1 MFDTLIASGQFG
13 SPRRFLPGGG
23 VALIAHVAVVSAA
36 VWATLRPASP
46 VGATAPPIVLPW
58 LPWPEDPET
67 AHRPAGPPETI
78 AAPPGLP
85 VEVPRVAPIGLPPI
99 VAGTSFDAMSWL
111 HAVAGS
117 STLGID
123 SSGAWSPA
131 RVEEP
136 PALLSAPPPEYPEPL
151 RRAGIAGRVVVETVI
166 DTLGRAEPR
175 SLVVVE
181 SPNPGFATPARD
193 YVLRA
198 LFRPARVHGR
208 AVRVLV
214 RVPIEFRLAR

>member
-1 MFDTLIASGQFG
+1 MFDTLIASGHLG

-23 VALIAHVAVVSAA
+23 VALLAHLAVISAA
-36 VWATLRPASP
+36 VWATLPPASP
-46 VGATAPPIVLPW
+46 VGATAPPIVLA
-58 LPWPEDPET
+58 WPEDPAT
-67 AHRPAGPPETI
+67 AHRPPGPSETI
-78 AAPPGLP
+78 AAPLGLP
-85 VEVPRVAPIGLPPI
+85 VDVPGVPPIGLPPV
-99 VAGTSFDAMSWL
+99 VAGTTFDPGSWL

-117 STLGID
+117 STRGID

-136 PALLSAPPPEYPEPL
+136 PALLSAPPPDYPEPL

-198 LFRPARVHGR
+198 LFRPGRIHDR

-214 RVPIEFRLAR
+214 RVPIEFRLTR